1 MSQIA
6 IDIVNY
12 GATPRESDF
21 FAKVPENV
29 QGKVF
34 YYCVK
39 HDYVFMPEQFTD
51 TENVRRRGGYYDET
65 GQYYE
70 NLRIIDEDADGI
82 ITCKYCGKDI
92 KLNDNP
98 DILITLK
105 CPHCDAGLE
114 YLREGKIE
122 TVAKKVDLAEIE
134 RPVAKEEA
142 IYKDRFEL
150 KKSFEQYER
159 DARREKAGRFFANP
173 IVSIILI
180 VIVAVVTL
188 FILFWFFFILSQ
200 LPYILF
206 GI

>member
-12 GATPRESDF
+12 GATPRESEF

-51 TENVRRRGGYYDET
+51 TGNVRRRGGYYDET

-82 ITCKYCGKDI
+82 ITCEYCGKDI

-114 YLREGKIE
+114 YLKEKKTK
-122 TVAKKVDLAEIE
+122 TVSKKVDLAEIE
-134 RPVAKEEA
+134 RPVEKEEA
-142 IYKDRFEL
+142 IYKDRFRSSIEDAPRQN
-150 KKSFEQYER
+150 KK
-159 DARREKAGRFFANP
+159 D
-173 IVSIILI
+173 VDIIGK
-180 VIVAVVTL
+180 
-188 FILFWFFFILSQ
+188 ILSNPVGGMIF
-200 LPYILF
+200 LLLCGFLFFVALFFMGFFGMMIL
-206 GI
+206 

>member
-12 GATPRESDF
+12 GATPRESEF

-51 TENVRRRGGYYDET
+51 TGNVRRRGGYYDET

-82 ITCKYCGKDI
+82 ITCEYCGKDI

-114 YLREGKIE
+114 YLKEEKTK
-122 TVAKKVDLAEIE
+122 TVSKKVDLAEIE
-134 RPVAKEEA
+134 RPVEKEEA
-142 IYKDRFEL
+142 IYKDRFRSSIEDAPRQN
-150 KKSFEQYER
+150 KK
-159 DARREKAGRFFANP
+159 D
-173 IVSIILI
+173 VDIIGK
-180 VIVAVVTL
+180 
-188 FILFWFFFILSQ
+188 ILSNPVGGMIF
-200 LPYILF
+200 LLLCGFLFFVALFFMGFFGMMIL
-206 GI
+206 